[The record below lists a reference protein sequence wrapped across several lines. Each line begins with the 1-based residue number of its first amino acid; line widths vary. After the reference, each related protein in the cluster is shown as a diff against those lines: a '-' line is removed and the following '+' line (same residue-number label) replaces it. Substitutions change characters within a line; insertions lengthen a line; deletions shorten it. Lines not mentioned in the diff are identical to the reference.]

1 MWVFPYNK
9 ENDDCM
15 FNGGEMK
22 KWMFPS
28 ILAFGVMFLAA
39 ACTGDPGNTAQ
50 CPTITIATACPFVPT
65 PTPAPS
71 PIPFASSLLPYTAVS
86 VKVNVES
93 LNLRNGPGTIFS
105 IRSTYSKDVILWVY
119 AKEPGDNWLFVRYF
133 PDIFGW
139 VDARFV
145 TSVPDLSQI
154 PAIIP
159 SNVFAISGKVLDQ
172 NGNPAQYIQF
182 AVMQGSGNTAPRT
195 DAQTN
200 ADGWFHAYLP
210 DNQAGTWTVAM
221 VAYGCGYAFAGNCDR
236 SGTIFPETQTVI
248 LPPSGIPLEFIWDGN

>member
-1 MWVFPYNK
+1 
-9 ENDDCM
+9 
-15 FNGGEMK
+15 MK
-22 KWMFPS
+22 KWI
-28 ILAFGVMFLAA
+28 ILGSLAGA
-39 ACTGDPGNTAQ
+39 MMLSACVAEPNSTAQ

-65 PTPAPS
+65 ATPAPTS
-71 PIPFASSLLPYTAVS
+71 IPFASSLLPYSAIS

-105 IRSTYSKDVILWVY
+105 IRSTYNKDVVLWVY

-145 TSVPDLSQI
+145 TSVPDLEKI

-159 SNVFAISGKVLDQ
+159 SNVFTISGRVLDQ
-172 NGNPAQYIQF
+172 NGKPAQYIQF
-182 AVMQGSGNTAPRT
+182 AVIQGSGASAPRT

-200 ADGWFHAYLP
+200 ANGRFFAYLP
-210 DNQAGTWTVAM
+210 DSQAGTWDVNF
-221 VAYGCGYAFAGNCDR
+221 VAYGCGYGFSGSCNR
-236 SGTIFPETQTVI
+236 SGTVFPETIRIT
-248 LPPSGIPLEFIWDGN
+248 LPPSNTPLEFIWNGN